1 MCVDK
6 NADINNEKEDDSMA
20 IAKPV
25 NRAFTIRAS
34 KVKEFES
41 KSNKSDIERIIKMAS
56 EFEKKNSENK
66 QK

>member
-6 NADINNEKEDDSMA
+6 NADINSEKEDDSMA

>member
-1 MCVDK
+1 MCEGK
-6 NADINNEKEDDSMA
+6 NADTNDKKEDDTMA
-20 IAKPV
+20 IAKPI

-41 KSNKSDIERIIKMAS
+41 KSNKSDIDRIMKMAS

>member
-1 MCVDK
+1 
-6 NADINNEKEDDSMA
+6 MA
-20 IAKPV
+20 IAKPI

-41 KSNKSDIERIIKMAS
+41 KSNKSDIDRIMKMAS